1 MSLVNLETV
10 LEILRMRIEDANIR
24 VNAPM
29 SEHTSFKIG
38 GPADIIVTP
47 ASIEEI
53 HHAYQALKSE
63 GVGVTLMGNGSNMLV
78 SDLGIRGAVIKI
90 ADNFNAIERVGDV
103 LVVQAGALLSTLANY
118 ALSESLT
125 GFEFASGIPGT
136 VGGAVYMNAG
146 AYGGEMKDVVVAVTI
161 LNRDGH
167 ILRIER
173 DQLDFGYRT
182 SSIKTH
188 QQTVLTVEIGLRSGD
203 KSEIQA
209 TMDDLNLKRTTKQ
222 PLKWPSAGST
232 FKRPPGYFAGQL
244 IEDAGLRGLRYG
256 GAQVSELH
264 CGFIINA
271 GQATCEDV
279 LTLIKTVQ
287 KCVLDNSGI
296 PLETEVLMVGE
307 GMGLGEDMGLCE
319 GKGQ

>member
-10 LEILRMRIEDANIR
+10 LEILRMRIEDANIA
-24 VNAPM
+24 VNTPM

-38 GPADIIVTP
+38 GPADIIITP
-47 ASIEEI
+47 TSIEEI

-63 GVGVTLMGNGSNMLV
+63 GVAVTLMGNGSNMLV

-90 ADNFNAIERVGDV
+90 ADTFKGIERVGDV
-103 LVVQAGALLSTLANY
+103 LVVQAGALLSTLANN

-136 VGGAVYMNAG
+136 LGGAVYMNAG
-146 AYGGEMKDVVVAVTI
+146 AYGGEMKDVVLAVTI

-182 SSIKTH
+182 SSIKHH
-188 QQTVLTVEIGLRSGD
+188 QQTVLTVEIGLQAGE
-203 KSEIQA
+203 KTEIQA

-232 FKRPPGYFAGQL
+232 FKRPPGYYAGQL
-244 IEDAGLRGLRYG
+244 IQDAGLRGLRYG

-271 GQATCEDV
+271 GQATCQDV

-287 KCVLDNSGI
+287 KCVLDLSGVV
-296 PLETEVLMVGE
+296 LETEVLMVGE
-307 GMGLGEDMGLCE
+307 GMGLGENQCFCE
-319 GKGQ
+319 GM